1 MTKASKDTSAGADIQ
16 RLGRLAALC
25 NDCSVFAGYAR
36 VEYEQCVYVYDDLG
50 GFSPSPRRGL
60 DEDDWND
67 ERACFAARLD
77 PAEYITEKVDSAT
90 RYHKNFVDRLRS
102 FDATLG
108 EALKLRLELNVTLGG
123 LVMDK

>member
-25 NDCSVFAGYAR
+25 KDCSVFAGYAR

-60 DEDDWND
+60 DEDDPND
-67 ERACFAARLD
+67 EREYFATRRD
-77 PAEYITEKVDSAT
+77 PTEYFDGKLDSAT

-102 FDATLG
+102 FDAALN
-108 EALKLRLELNVTLGG
+108 EVLKLRLELIVTLGG